1 MTNAITQVLLMSLFS
16 LIDEYFCEEKSS
28 FKVLGLSFS
37 SKKLEWGSYIVSIA
51 RTVYEVSCS

>member
-1 MTNAITQVLLMSLFS
+1 MSLLS
-16 LIDEYFCEEKSS
+16 LIDESFREEKSS

-37 SKKLEWGSYIVSIA
+37 SKKLEWGPYIVSIA